1 MPIFNARNR
10 SRAMSIVGD
19 SSDVLH
25 FLNPDGSSKYVD
37 ASVAIKNSDI
47 YSLIYQLSAD
57 LADGKF
63 VAQSTRTQGMLDNP
77 TLTANAHA
85 FWQSMFAQLLLGGEC
100 FAYRWRNDN
109 GTDMQWEYLRPSQV
123 QPFLLEDGSGLIYN
137 VSFDEPSIGLVE
149 AIPQSDMIHI
159 RLMSQNGGK
168 TGVSPL
174 ASLANELAIR
184 DASNKLTLT
193 ALGRSIMA
201 PGILTVEKGGLLTA
215 KMKAARSKQFMNQM
229 NDSNSG
235 PIVLDDLESYKPLE
249 IQGNVAQLL
258 NQANWTGAQIAKAYG
273 VSDSLINGQG
283 DQQSSIDMMN
293 ANYLQSLSRF
303 SRSIVGELENKL
315 AGKISLD
322 LRPVIDP
329 TGDSYA
335 NQLASLQKNGAL
347 AGNQVSW
354 MLQQAGYLPDDLPD
368 ADKPKQQVQQVQ
380 VVHPDSDDNQ
390 SAEGG
395 DDDEDDQSER

>member
-1 MPIFNARNR
+1 
-10 SRAMSIVGD
+10 
-19 SSDVLH
+19 
-25 FLNPDGSSKYVD
+25 
-37 ASVAIKNSDI
+37 
-47 YSLIYQLSAD
+47 
-57 LADGKF
+57 
-63 VAQSTRTQGMLDNP
+63 
-77 TLTANAHA
+77 
-85 FWQSMFAQLLLGGEC
+85 
-100 FAYRWRNDN
+100 
-109 GTDMQWEYLRPSQV
+109 MQWEYLRPSQV

-215 KMKAARSKQFMNQM
+215 KMKAARSKQFMKQM

-273 VSDSLINGQG
+273 VSDSVINGQG

-322 LRPVIDP
+322 LRPVSDP

-354 MLQQAGYLPDDLPD
+354 MLQQVGYLPDDLPD
-368 ADKPKQQVQQVQ
+368 ADRPKQQVQPVQ
-380 VVHPDSDDNQ
+380 VVQPDSDDNQ